1 MNTHFFTQ
9 FIPTDP
15 VNLPLKNKI
24 FSVLACAFA
33 IFCIASISHAAQ
45 LGPAYPIILASIGAS
60 IVILLIIPTSP
71 LAQPWPLIGGQ
82 LMSAFIGVFCAN
94 NINDITIA
102 ATCTVSLS
110 VLSMLVFRCLHPP
123 ATATSLTPLVAGA
136 ALTPIGYGFVLMP
149 VAINVAIILVIA
161 LIINRY
167 LLRLPYPQGLTP
179 PTSAHQKNLP
189 QQGISAFTEAEL
201 NEALA
206 EQDTFYDI
214 SPSNLMQLLNLIQHN
229 HVQNQLN
236 PKLCRDIMDPAPIT
250 VEFGTEVEDAWRL
263 MHRHRCKAL
272 IVVNKAQHCLGIVTW
287 SDFFKCLDIDIH
299 QPIATQL
306 LHFLRRTPDVTAQK
320 PESVGQIMS
329 APVTVMH
336 AQQPI
341 VSLIPCMS
349 LQGFRQ
355 LPVVNDAQ
363 KVVGM
368 ITQAQLINAL
378 FQHQVTAQYSN
389 INPTL
394 DNTQP

>member
-1 MNTHFFTQ
+1 MNTHFFAKI
-9 FIPTDP
+9 IPTDP
-15 VNLPLKNKI
+15 VNVPLKNKI
-24 FSVLACAFA
+24 FSVFACAFA
-33 IFCIASISHAAQ
+33 IFCIATISHAAQ

-60 IVILLIIPTSP
+60 IVILLIIPSSP

-94 NINDITIA
+94 NINDIALA
-102 ATCTVSLS
+102 ASCTVSLS

-161 LIINRY
+161 IIINRY
-167 LLRLPYPQGLTP
+167 ILHLPYPQAFSSP
-179 PTSAHQKNLP
+179 KSVHQKKLKP
-189 QQGISAFTEAEL
+189 LDISAFTEAEL

-214 SPSNLMQLLNLIQHN
+214 SPSNIMQLLNLIQHN

-236 PKLCRDIMDPAPIT
+236 PTLCSDIMDPAPIT
-250 VEFGTEVEDAWRL
+250 VEFGTEIEDAWRI

-287 SDFFKCLDIDIH
+287 SDFFKYVNIDEP
-299 QPIATQL
+299 QPIAKQL
-306 LHFLRRTPDVTAQK
+306 LHFLRRTPDVTAHK
-320 PESVGQIMS
+320 PESIGQIMS
-329 APVTVMH
+329 SPVTVMH
-336 AQQPI
+336 AEQPI
-341 VSLIPCMS
+341 VSLIPTMS
-349 LQGFRQ
+349 LPGFRQ
-355 LPVVNDAQ
+355 LPIVNDAK

-378 FQHQVTAQYSN
+378 FQQ
-389 INPTL
+389 TL
-394 DNTQP
+394 TDTRNRL